1 MSYDDFIDYRFT
13 LLLLTILFQ
22 KKDNRTQKKKK
33 SAELS
38 EFEIFSYAPPLQR
51 KTPSPTLNDAPKQV

>member
-22 KKDNRTQKKKK
+22 KDNRTPKRK

-38 EFEIFSYAPPLQR
+38 EFEIFRMRRHYNGKRRHP
-51 KTPSPTLNDAPKQV
+51 LNDAPKQV

>member
-22 KKDNRTQKKKK
+22 KDNRTQKEKAQSFRSLK
-33 SAELS
+33 SFVCAATTTEN
-38 EFEIFSYAPPLQR
+38 AV
-51 KTPSPTLNDAPKQV
+51 TH

>member
-22 KKDNRTQKKKK
+22 KDNRTQKRK

-38 EFEIFSYAPPLQR
+38 EFEIFRMRRHYNGKRRHP
-51 KTPSPTLNDAPKQV
+51 LNDAPKQV